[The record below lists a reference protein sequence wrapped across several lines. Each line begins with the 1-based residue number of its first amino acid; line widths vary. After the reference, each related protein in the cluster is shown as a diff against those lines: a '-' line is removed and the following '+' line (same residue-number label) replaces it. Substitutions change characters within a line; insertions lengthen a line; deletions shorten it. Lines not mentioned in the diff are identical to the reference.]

1 MFRSLKRLTLVLASA
16 FIIALAINFWAVP
29 AKGAARSFFQRIMLA
44 LSSDSDTRRSGKT
57 SAARVVSPPAVN
69 RGLPASVNFRDY
81 DGQGLLVKT
90 WINGVGVF
98 NFAIDTGA
106 GAMILSERVAQSA
119 HVAIKNGRATEI
131 SGMSGTNAV
140 QGSEATLRSLALGDG
155 NNFLPARGL
164 VIVAE
169 NLPPGVDGILDPT
182 EAYWPLGYSID
193 MPHGQIRA
201 FDPKINPVRPND
213 APAGGAVVPWLFD
226 AESRRPFVMLSNG
239 HRALLDTGSSFGFAV
254 NENSASAFGIAQ
266 ERGRERDG
274 SRDIGGGR
282 IGSRRVKPT
291 NLRIGALM
299 LYRVPTDLLSGVE
312 ASAPF
317 LLGREA
323 LGPFEVTFDPA
334 NRLIRFTPPQ
344 GNQDI

>member
-1 MFRSLKRLTLVLASA
+1 MFHSLKRLSLVLASA
-16 FIIALAINFWAVP
+16 FLIALAINFWAAP

-44 LSSDSDTRRSGKT
+44 LSSDSDTTRSRRNP
-57 SAARVVSPPAVN
+57 AARAASAPAAN
-69 RGLPASVNFRDY
+69 RGLPASVNFRDS

-90 WINGVGVF
+90 WVNGAGVF

-119 HVAIKNGRATEI
+119 SVAIKNGRETEI
-131 SGMSGTNAV
+131 SGMSGMNAV
-140 QGSEATLRSLALGDG
+140 HGREATLRSLALGDQ
-155 NNFLPARGL
+155 NNILPASGL
-164 VIVAE
+164 VIVAD

-201 FDPKINPVRPND
+201 FDPRINPVRPND
-213 APAGGAVVPWLFD
+213 APVGGAVVPWLFD

-239 HRALLDTGSSFGFAV
+239 HKALLDTGSGFGFAI
-254 NENSASAFGIAQ
+254 NENSARAFGIEQ
-266 ERGRERDG
+266 ERGREGNG
-274 SRDIGGGR
+274 SRDIGGVR

-323 LGPFEVTFDPA
+323 LEPFEVTFDPA

>member
-1 MFRSLKRLTLVLASA
+1 MFRSLKRLILVLASA
-16 FIIALAINFWAVP
+16 FLLALAINSWAVP
-29 AKGAARSFFQRIMLA
+29 AKGAAHSFFQRIA
-44 LSSDSDTRRSGKT
+44 RAISFDSNSTRVARAVAVGSGPT
-57 SAARVVSPPAVN
+57 ANVS
-69 RGLPASVNFRDY
+69 LPASVRFRDY

-90 WINGVGVF
+90 WVNGVGVF

-106 GAMILSERVAQSA
+106 GAMILSDRVAQSA
-119 HVAIKNGRATEI
+119 RVTINSNRATEI
-131 SGMSGTNAV
+131 SGMTGANAV
-140 QGSEATLRSLALGDG
+140 QGREASLRSLALGDQ
-155 NNFLPARGL
+155 NNLLPARGL
-164 VIVAE
+164 VIVAG

-201 FDPKINPVRPND
+201 FNPKINPVRAND
-213 APAGGAVVPWLFD
+213 APVGGAVVPWLFD

-239 HRALLDTGSSFGFAV
+239 RRALLDTGSNFGFAV
-254 NENSASAFGIAQ
+254 SENSASVFGIEG

-274 SRDIGGGR
+274 SRDIGGGL
-282 IGSRRVKPT
+282 IASRRVKPT
-291 NLRIGALM
+291 NLRIGSLV

-312 ASAPF
+312 AGAPI

-323 LGPFEVTFDPA
+323 LGPFEVSFDPA

>member
-1 MFRSLKRLTLVLASA
+1 MFRSSKRLMLAVASA
-16 FIIALAINFWAVP
+16 FLIALAINSWAVP

-44 LSSDSDTRRSGKT
+44 ISADYGTPRGGRNP
-57 SAARVVSPPAVN
+57 AARAAISPAANP
-69 RGLPASVNFRDY
+69 GLPASVNFRDY

-90 WINGVGVF
+90 WVNGAGVF

-119 HVAIKNGRATEI
+119 RVAIKNGRTTEI
-131 SGMSGTNAV
+131 SGMSGLNAL
-140 QGSEATLRSLALGDG
+140 QGREATLRSLALGDQ

-164 VIVAE
+164 VIVAD

-213 APAGGAVVPWLFD
+213 VPVGGAVVPWLFD
-226 AESRRPFVMLSNG
+226 AESRRPFVMLSSG
-239 HRALLDTGSSFGFAV
+239 HRALLDTGSGFGFAI
-254 NENSASAFGIAQ
+254 NENSARSFGIEQ
-266 ERGRERDG
+266 ERGREGNG

-282 IGSRRVKPT
+282 IESRRVRPT

-312 ASAPF
+312 AGAPF

-323 LGPFEVTFDPA
+323 LEPFEVTFDPA

>member
-1 MFRSLKRLTLVLASA
+1 MFRSLKRLMLVVASA
-16 FIIALAINFWAVP
+16 FLIALAINFWAVP
-29 AKGAARSFFQRIMLA
+29 AKGAAHSFLRRIERA
-44 LSSDSDTRRSGKT
+44 LSFDSARAEMNAAARGAAGS
-57 SAARVVSPPAVN
+57 SAAHRL
-69 RGLPASVNFRDY
+69 LPASVNFRDY
-81 DGQGLLVKT
+81 DGQGLMVKT
-90 WINGVGVF
+90 WVNGVGVF

-119 HVAIKNGRATEI
+119 RVTIKSGRMTEI

-140 QGSEATLRSLALGDG
+140 QGREAVLRSLALGDQ
-155 NNFLPARGL
+155 NNLLPASGL
-164 VIVAE
+164 VIVAG

-193 MPHGQIRA
+193 MPHGQISA
-201 FDPKINPVRPND
+201 FDPKVNPVRPND

-226 AESRRPFVMLSNG
+226 EESRRPFVMLSNG
-239 HRALLDTGSSFGFAV
+239 HRALLDTGSGFGFAI
-254 NENSASAFGIAQ
+254 NENSAGALGVEP
-266 ERGRERDG
+266 ERGLGRSG
-274 SRDIGGGR
+274 SRDIGGSQ
-282 IGSRRVKPT
+282 IGARRVKPT
-291 NLRIGALM
+291 NLRIGSLM

-312 ASAPF
+312 TGAPF

-344 GNQDI
+344 GNRDI

>member
-1 MFRSLKRLTLVLASA
+1 MFRSLKRLMLVLVST
-16 FIIALAINFWAVP
+16 FLIALAINSWAVP
-29 AKGAARSFFQRIMLA
+29 AKGAAHSFFQRIMRA
-44 LSSDSDTRRSGKT
+44 ISSDPDTPRGLRNP
-57 SAARVVSPPAVN
+57 AARVASPPESN

-90 WINGVGVF
+90 WVNGAGVF

-119 HVAIKNGRATEI
+119 HVAIKNGRSTEI
-131 SGMSGTNAV
+131 SGMSGTNAL
-140 QGSEATLRSLALGDG
+140 QGREATLRSLALGDE
-155 NNFLPARGL
+155 NNLLPARGL
-164 VIVAE
+164 VIVAG

-213 APAGGAVVPWLFD
+213 APVGGAVVPWLFD

-239 HRALLDTGSSFGFAV
+239 HRALLDTGSNFGFAI
-254 NENSASAFGIAQ
+254 NENSARAFGIEQ

-274 SRDIGGGR
+274 SKDIGGGR
-282 IGSRRVKPT
+282 IGARRVRPT

-323 LGPFEVTFDPA
+323 LEPFEVTFDPA